1 MENEKHAAQSWYA
14 LKVFHNR
21 LAAISGLL
29 EQEGVE
35 TFVPKMKTT
44 VVDRGG
50 HKVSQEKPLVNSLM
64 FIHTAK
70 EDAERIDSAYAGK
83 AMVYKRLGG
92 MREVAPI
99 PDSEMHVFRLVTDN
113 MVSAVDYLGSDTE
126 RYMVGERVRVTD
138 GPLKGSEGH
147 ICRIKGNRRLVVSI
161 AGVCAVAT
169 SYIPQCFLQKI

>member
-1 MENEKHAAQSWYA
+1 MESEKHAAQNWYA

-29 EQEGVE
+29 AQEGVE
-35 TFVPKMKTT
+35 TFVPKVRSA
-44 VVDRGG
+44 VVDRDG
-50 HKVSQEKPLVNSLM
+50 HKAVQEKPLVNSLM
-64 FIHTAK
+64 FIHTSK
-70 EDAERIDSAYAGK
+70 ENAERIDSAYAGK
-83 AMVYKRLGG
+83 AAVYKRLGG
-92 MREVAPI
+92 AREVAAI
-99 PDSEMHVFRLVTDN
+99 SDAEMRIFRLVTDN
-113 MVSAVDYLGSDTE
+113 MVSAVDYLGADTE

-138 GPLKGSEGH
+138 GPLKGSEGV